1 MVLLPE
7 PEIILTHE
15 SDLDGFVSGLL
26 LRKLAQTLHGIDC
39 EMQAWNNEAWAKRQ
53 LLERSAWVC
62 DLTFEK
68 RMDKPSWVVIDHH
81 QIQDTPTHTQL
92 IHSTEKSASLLC
104 YELCK
109 EAGISSPKLDKIVHF
124 SNIAD
129 LFLESDPD
137 FDIAIDYANLIKTY
151 TFWKFYDVI
160 EGDLERL
167 YEHPLLQVMTVK
179 REIENPIGLEWS
191 RKNIIEITPE
201 IAVVEIAV
209 GNTNQIIHQLLKE
222 FSGKYSVLITLYRK
236 VNSSVVI
243 SLRSI
248 NGKALDIA
256 RKLGGGGHPNACG
269 ATLPKSVRTIQ
280 EGITYLQAIL
290 KAPSPVTSFN
300 SLDDLLNGIDI
311 SAK

>member
-137 FDIAIDYANLIKTY
+137 FDIAIRCNRRRFRT
-151 TFWKFYDVI
+151 
-160 EGDLERL
+160 
-167 YEHPLLQVMTVK
+167 
-179 REIENPIGLEWS
+179 
-191 RKNIIEITPE
+191 
-201 IAVVEIAV
+201 
-209 GNTNQIIHQLLKE
+209 
-222 FSGKYSVLITLYRK
+222 TL
-236 VNSSVVI
+236 
-243 SLRSI
+243 
-248 NGKALDIA
+248 
-256 RKLGGGGHPNACG
+256 
-269 ATLPKSVRTIQ
+269 
-280 EGITYLQAIL
+280 
-290 KAPSPVTSFN
+290 
-300 SLDDLLNGIDI
+300 
-311 SAK
+311 